1 MEKQYRV
8 LDASRDPEAVV
19 KALQEIEATE
29 EQVLAFDI
37 ETDGVVEKTCNV
49 IGFSVSW
56 KDNQGIYFV
65 LRSWNTETKTL
76 DPILPPHD
84 ELDLIEWICT
94 ILQKKNLVMHNGVF
108 DTNVFFHRYGY
119 DLSQALTA
127 DTILM
132 KHTIAEERPFGL
144 KEIANLYKEHIGFS
158 EEEAANQEQLEL
170 AENIQSRGGKWTQKQ
185 KDIFMGDPLI
195 IGRYA
200 CADTD
205 LTLKLFWYFHH
216 RLEDEG
222 LDEFFYDQEVMPL
235 YRKATIPM
243 KRNGML
249 VDVKYFEELEKEL
262 EDDILK
268 LTGEIFTVIEK
279 EAEPYVQRILDE
291 KVKETRTGKFAERVL
306 QHYTIPIPSNK
317 KTGKPTLAK
326 SELRSLLTAYPGHP
340 ALQWLLYEPPFT
352 VETYTVEVEQEDG
365 TKVTKSRNRKVFSEL
380 PPDAPSIPEDV
391 KYAVKKAIFVE
402 AKPDLP
408 YVFNLGSNDDL
419 SWLLFEHY
427 GVEPRSHSRDTGKA
441 KVDKNSLESYSDLP
455 FIKNLL
461 RLKKNNKLLSTYIK
475 PILFTNVDGWVF
487 PPMKQFGTIAGRYSC
502 GSDTE
507 SSDTI
512 AKEVNL
518 QTLPRFE
525 RPTKCPNDKCKEP
538 KRARIWNSSLAYITI
553 ECSSCGLN
561 QIMMDH
567 AMVKRGF
574 IAPKGMKIVNA
585 DFSALEPRI
594 FSWVSGDDGLMQVW
608 RNGLDLYSQVS
619 IDVFGLAGV
628 SANEKDQNYLKKV
641 QPEFRQKAK
650 VFVLAV
656 PYGANAARISQ
667 EMKIDYEEAQDII
680 NRYLDAYPDLRR
692 YMMSQEIAAQNN
704 GIVKT
709 EFGRIRHMPKAKEMW
724 QRYGKKILRKKVME
738 ELLGEEFGRKT
749 YYEFRNY
756 LNNAKNF
763 PIQATAAHVCNAA
776 IILLADLFVEH
787 KICGWI
793 CLQVHDE
800 ITCLTHED
808 DAQLASELMKYA
820 MENNWVA
827 KIIAE
832 QVPIL
837 AEPMIATDLASA
849 K

>member
-1 MEKQYRV
+1 MDKNYRV
-8 LDASRDPEAVV
+8 LDASRDPEAVLR
-19 KALQEIEATE
+19 AIQEIEATT

-37 ETDGVVEKTCNV
+37 ETDGLVEKTCNP

-56 KDNQGIYFV
+56 QENQGVYFV
-65 LRSWNTETKTL
+65 LRAWNTESKTL
-76 DPILPPHD
+76 DPVMAPQD
-84 ELDLIEWICT
+84 ELDLIEWVCT
-94 ILQKKNLVMHNGVF
+94 ILKTRNLVMHNGVF
-108 DTNVFFHRYGY
+108 DTNVFWHRYGY
-119 DLSQALTA
+119 DLAPSMVA

-132 KHTIAEERPFGL
+132 KHTVAEERPFGL
-144 KEIANLYKEHIGFS
+144 KEIADLYKEHIGFT
-158 EEEAANQEQLEL
+158 EEEAANQEQQEL
-170 AENIQSRGGKWTQKQ
+170 AENVVARGGKWNKSN
-185 KDIFMGDPLI
+185 KDIYMGDPEI
-195 IGRYA
+195 IGKYA

-205 LTLKLFWYFHH
+205 LTLKLFWYLHN
-216 RLEDEG
+216 RMEQEG

-243 KRNGML
+243 KRNGMM
-249 VDVKYFEELEKEL
+249 VDVKYFKELEKEL
-262 EDDILK
+262 EDDILR
-268 LTGEIFTVIEK
+268 LTGEIFAVIEK
-279 EAEPYVQRILDE
+279 EAEPYVKQILDD

-306 QHYTIPIPSNK
+306 QHYSIPIPSNK

-326 SELRSLLTAYPGHP
+326 GELRSLLTSYPGHP

-352 VETYTVEVEQEDG
+352 VETYAVEVEQEDG
-365 TKVTKSRNRKVFSEL
+365 TKVTKNRNRKVFTEL
-380 PPDAPSIPEDV
+380 PADAPRIPDDV
-391 KYAVKKAIFVE
+391 KYAVKKALFVE
-402 AKPDLP
+402 NKPELP
-408 YVFNLGSNDDL
+408 YVFNLNSNDDL

-427 GVEPRSHSRDTGKA
+427 GVEPRSYGRESGKA
-441 KVDKNSLESYSDLP
+441 KVDKNSLESYEDLP

-475 PILFTNVDGWVF
+475 PILLTNVDGWIY

-502 GSDTE
+502 GSDSE
-507 SSDTI
+507 SETVQR
-512 AKEVNL
+512 EVNL

-525 RPTKCPNDKCKEP
+525 RPTKCGNPECPKPKEA
-538 KRARIWNSSLAYITI
+538 KIYNSSHAYITI
-553 ECSSCGLN
+553 SCRCGYHKV
-561 QIMMDH
+561 MMDH

-619 IDVFGLAGV
+619 IDVFGLTGV
-628 SANEKDQNYLKKV
+628 SADEKDKNYLKKT

-656 PYGANAARISQ
+656 PYGANAARIAQ
-667 EMKIDYEEAQDII
+667 EMKIEYEEAQDII
-680 NRYLDAYPDLRR
+680 NRYLDAYPELKR
-692 YMMSQEIAAQNN
+692 YMTTQEIAAQNH
-704 GIVKT
+704 GIVRT
-709 EFGRIRHMPKAKEMW
+709 EFGRTRHMPMARELW
-724 QRYGKKILRKKVME
+724 QRYGKKILRKKVML
-738 ELLGEEFGRKT
+738 ELLGDEFGSKL

-756 LNNAKNF
+756 MNNAKNF
-763 PIQATAAHVCNAA
+763 PIQSTAAHVCNAA
-776 IILLADLFVEH
+776 LILLADLFEEH
-787 KICGWI
+787 KIRGWI

-800 ITCLTHED
+800 ITCLVHED
-808 DAQLASELMKYA
+808 DAELAAQLLKHS

-827 KIIAE
+827 EVIAE

-837 AEPMIATDLASA
+837 AEPLIADNLADA